1 VKTVTS
7 RVPHV
12 EQELLSFP
20 QHLSYP
26 RVCSGVRVAGFLV
39 FCVVFCRLLF
49 VLFLLAIVFSVLLQF
64 TGSDYPFGIIKLFS
78 QQTVKKA
85 IYALMH
91 FIIFSRNMYTFVIFS
106 KQIVNSLY
114 NVSSYIF
121 SGGFR
126 GGVRGERPP
135 KIRKAYVIQR

>member
-1 VKTVTS
+1 MWS
-7 RVPHV
+7 RNC
-12 EQELLSFP
+12 FP
-20 QHLSYP
+20 FRSI
-26 RVCSGVRVAGFLV
+26 CSGVRVAGFLV

-49 VLFLLAIVFSVLLQF
+49 VLFLLVIVFSVLLQF
-64 TGSDYPFGIIKLFS
+64 TDSDYPLWYLLAIVFSVLLLFTGSDYLFGIIKLFS

-126 GGVRGERPP
+126 GGRAGRAPP
-135 KIRKAYVIQR
+135 PP